1 MLVIN
6 APASQ
11 TMGLFVV
18 NDLFSSQT
26 QPCLRKSSCMLKI
39 TWSQSRCFV
48 PHVSS
53 FSLSASSIMLTALFS
68 KNSILTM
75 LWEISDLINTLI
87 HLALVQPKWILS
99 THLLM
104 ENFFPN
110 YNEMSWTWLFTA
122 QCLYILLDLL
132 INNIILIE
140 NYFPQYL
147 TVHYIFYNMSNL

>member
-1 MLVIN
+1 
-6 APASQ
+6 
-11 TMGLFVV
+11 
-18 NDLFSSQT
+18 
-26 QPCLRKSSCMLKI
+26 
-39 TWSQSRCFV
+39 
-48 PHVSS
+48 
-53 FSLSASSIMLTALFS
+53 
-68 KNSILTM
+68 M